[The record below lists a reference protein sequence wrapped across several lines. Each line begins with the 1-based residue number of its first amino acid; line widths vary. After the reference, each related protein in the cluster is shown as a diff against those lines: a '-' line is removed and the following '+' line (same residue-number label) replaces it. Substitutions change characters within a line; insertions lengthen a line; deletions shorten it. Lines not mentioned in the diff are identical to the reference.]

1 MARLGLVFLMFAGW
15 LQAADRD
22 EPSVLAFV
30 HEHHAELERVLGYLR
45 ENNAAEYERAIGDL
59 SKSVN
64 RLRMLQD
71 RDPKRYEL
79 EVRQWQVGSRAELV
93 AARYQMEPRDE
104 YKSQIR
110 ELLAEQW
117 ELKRALLTLE
127 RDRAAER
134 LRKLDEQ
141 LTDLNQSREGTLERR
156 TQVLTKKR
164 PEKNLGKALE
174 AQSSATSRSSEK
186 PSQEKKA
193 SEDRQS
199 GTSPSAKKPA
209 AVKTQAADKRQGR
222 EKNPPTDQNPSKG
235 QP

>member
-1 MARLGLVFLMFAGW
+1 MFAGW

-22 EPSVLAFV
+22 ETSVLAFV

-59 SKSVN
+59 SKTVN
-64 RLRMLQD
+64 RLRLLQD

-93 AARYQMEPRDE
+93 AARYQMEPREE
-104 YKSQIR
+104 YHSQIR

-141 LTDLNQSREGTLERR
+141 LVDLNQSREGTLERR

-174 AQSSATSRSSEK
+174 AQSSAASRSSK
-186 PSQEKKA
+186 NPSQEKNA
-193 SEDRQS
+193 SES
-199 GTSPSAKKPA
+199 NKPGTRTPSPKK
-209 AVKTQAADKRQGR
+209 QAAEKKQSAEKKQVR
-222 EKNPPTDQNPSKG
+222 EKNPPTDQHSPEDR
-235 QP
+235 Q